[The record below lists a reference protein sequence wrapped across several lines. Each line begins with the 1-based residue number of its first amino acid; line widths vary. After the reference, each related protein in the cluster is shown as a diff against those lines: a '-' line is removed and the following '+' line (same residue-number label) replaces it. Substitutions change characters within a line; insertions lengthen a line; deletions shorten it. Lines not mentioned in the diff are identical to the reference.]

1 MGTITKLPS
10 GSFRVRIRRQG
21 APTVSRT
28 FPSRKEAER
37 WESQQETAISHG
49 SPLPLSV
56 RDFHSANQVTFA
68 DLAERYL
75 TSIHFTS
82 KRPKTQRGERIK
94 LPHLLRRL
102 GEYAITRISAPVI
115 VAYRD
120 ARMAER
126 TAKGTPVSR
135 DTVRLELA
143 LLSVILDLAAGEW
156 QLIPANPCRGIK
168 KPVGVAR
175 DRRLSE
181 EEEKR
186 LRVVLMRRRDPR
198 LLWFF
203 LVAYY
208 TGMRSGE
215 IAELR
220 KEWFH
225 REKRCLDLPGK
236 ATKNSKAKRI
246 PLTDEAYNVL
256 IHALENAEPDSPY
269 VFASKSREGAY
280 RPYDYGCA
288 WNRVRKRAGLGD
300 LRFHDLR
307 HEFVSRLFERTNLS
321 DGQIASL
328 TGHGDPRSLWRYKHL
343 RAELLRP
350 AIQEVNRML
359 VNREMMREIEQ
370 EIDYRS
376 DPDYFRGVHAMS
388 AINSEQEPDWDFLLA
403 VFSGE
408 EIEELKQR
416 RAEIAEW
423 KAEQE
428 QKERRREEAPEE
440 DGGGPDSEGENRI
453 EGDFCFQ
460 IL

>member
-56 RDFHSANQVTFA
+56 RDFHSANRVTLA

-94 LPHLLRRL
+94 LPQLLRRL

-126 TAKGTPVSR
+126 TAKGTPVSP

-156 QLIPANPCRGIK
+156 QLIPNNPCRGIK
-168 KPVGVAR
+168 KPVGESR

-181 EEEKR
+181 EEEKG
-186 LRVVLMRRRDPR
+186 LRMALMRRRDPR
-198 LLWFF
+198 LLRFF

-220 KEWFH
+220 KEWLH
-225 REKRCLDLPGK
+225 REKRCLDLPAK
-236 ATKNSKAKRI
+236 ATKNRKAKRI

-269 VFASKSREGAY
+269 VFASKSREGGAY

-288 WNRVRKRAGLGD
+288 WNRVRKQAGLGD

-307 HEFVSRLFERTNLS
+307 HEFVSRLFERTSLS

-350 AIQEVNRML
+350 AIQEVNHML

-370 EIDYRS
+370 EMDYRS
-376 DPDYFRGVHAMS
+376 DRDYARDRHALS
-388 AINSEQEPDWDFLLA
+388 AISSEEDPDWDFLRT

-408 EIEELKQR
+408 EIEDLKQH
-416 RAEIAEW
+416 RAEIAKR
-423 KAEQE
+423 KAEQK
-428 QKERRREEAPEE
+428 QKGRKRKEALEE
-440 DGGGPDSEGENRI
+440 DGGEGETGI
-453 EGDFCFQ
+453 EGNSFFR